1 MGAEWKPVN
10 KSGSGAVLGAPTSFG
25 STATFMPANTGSW
38 TPITATVSGTGPA
51 TAPQIAQPSWQQPS
65 AAPRPV
71 KVYVSNEEVR
81 RIIANVLGAKLA
93 EDFRLFLGD
102 NSYFLQ
108 PLADA
113 QQIITKSGLARAE
126 YMPET
131 FDCDDFAIVLKSH
144 FCEAAYKDFER
155 RPPHCIGLIW
165 GELPHVHAINWMIND
180 DYRLRLIEPQTGEVF
195 DIKPE
200 HRNVTFMMA

>member
-1 MGAEWKPVN
+1 MGAEWKPVT
-10 KSGSGAVLGAPTSFG
+10 KSANGANLGGT
-25 STATFMPANTGSW
+25 TATLSPPISGGWMPTTS
-38 TPITATVSGTGPA
+38 TISSGGIA
-51 TAPQIAQPSWQQPS
+51 TAEPPRWTEAA
-65 AAPRPV
+65 AAPRPA

-81 RIIANVLGAKLA
+81 RILASVLNGKLA

-102 NSYFLQ
+102 NSYYLQ

-113 QQIITKSGLARAE
+113 RTVITNSGLSRAE

-155 RPPHCIGLIW
+155 RPPHCMGLIW

-180 DYRLRLIEPQTGEVF
+180 DYRFRLIEPQTGEVF
-195 DIKPE
+195 ELKPE